1 MLFVTICVESR
12 AGFASVSCN
21 VRGDFL
27 AQDPLETRN
36 SVDYWF
42 VTEVLPLEPALMRY
56 LRRNWYDK
64 SEIADLRQETYLK
77 VYEAAK
83 RQRPSP
89 VKPFLFATARHL
101 IIDKLRHKKVVP
113 IDPVADMEWLNVYD
127 PEPGPE
133 QHVAA
138 RQDLRRLEEALDELP
153 PRSRQAILLRRIHGY
168 SQQEI
173 AAEMGIRVET
183 VESHIAKAVRILAD
197 TVPGRRQSLIAKAR
211 RYFTREQ

>member
-1 MLFVTICVESR
+1 LTPNPLESR
-12 AGFASVSCN
+12 S
-21 VRGDFL
+21 
-27 AQDPLETRN
+27 
-36 SVDYWF
+36 SVDHWF

-56 LRRNWYDK
+56 LRRNWYDR
-64 SEIADLRQETYLK
+64 SEIADLRQETYLR

-101 IIDKLRHKKVVP
+101 IIDRLRHKNVVP

-127 PEPGPE
+127 TAPDPER
-133 QHVAA
+133 HVAA
-138 RQDLRRLEEALDELP
+138 RQDLRRLQEILDALP
-153 PRSRQAILLRRIHGY
+153 PRSRQALLLRRVQGF
-168 SQQEI
+168 SQAEI

-197 TVPGRRQSLIAKAR
+197 GMPNRRKSLIAKVR
-211 RYFTREQ
+211 RYFTRKD

>member
-1 MLFVTICVESR
+1 
-12 AGFASVSCN
+12 
-21 VRGDFL
+21 L

-64 SEIADLRQETYLK
+64 SEISDLRQETYLR

-89 VKPFLFATARHL
+89 VKPFLFTTARHL
-101 IIDKLRHKKVVP
+101 IIDRLRHKKVVP
-113 IDPVADMEWLNVYD
+113 IDPVADLEWLNVYD
-127 PEPGPE
+127 PKPGPE

-138 RQDLRRLEEALDELP
+138 RQDLRRLEEALNALP
-153 PRSRQAILLRRIHGY
+153 RRSRQAIVLRRVHGY

-173 AAEMGIRVET
+173 AAEMGIQVET
-183 VESHIAKAVRILAD
+183 VEAHIAKAVRILAD
-197 TVPGRRQSLIAKAR
+197 TVPSRRQSLIAKAQRYITR
-211 RYFTREQ
+211 RR